1 LPFFYSLRVKTRP
14 LAARFFVFNCPL
26 SIINSLTLFIGDVV
40 CAIIERDG
48 RFLIARR
55 SEGRH
60 LARKW
65 EFPGGK
71 VETGE
76 DEISALCRELRE
88 ELQVE
93 VEIIERL
100 TPVEHSYP
108 DRSLRLIA
116 WRCRIVDGEPE
127 AGEHEELRWIGIDEA
142 HKYDFPEVDIPV
154 LAEYERKITLLQS
167 KSSSETKL

>member
-1 LPFFYSLRVKTRP
+1 M
-14 LAARFFVFNCPL
+14 
-26 SIINSLTLFIGDVV
+26 FIGDVV

-55 SEGRH
+55 PTGKH

-71 VETGE
+71 VEAGE
-76 DEISALCRELRE
+76 SEAEALERELLE
-88 ELQVE
+88 ELGVR
-93 VEIIERL
+93 VEIVERL

-116 WRCRIVDGEPE
+116 FRCRIAAGVPD
-127 AGEHEELRWIGIDEA
+127 AGEHEELRWIDIDEA
-142 HKYDFPEVDIPV
+142 SEFDFPEADLPI
-154 LAEYERKITLLQS
+154 LAEYRLKTVAAQPG
-167 KSSSETKL
+167 KLSP

>member
-1 LPFFYSLRVKTRP
+1 M
-14 LAARFFVFNCPL
+14 
-26 SIINSLTLFIGDVV
+26 FIGDVV

-55 SEGRH
+55 GEGRH

-71 VETGE
+71 VEPGE
-76 DEISALCRELRE
+76 DEIDALRRELRE

-93 VEIIERL
+93 VEITERL
-100 TPVEHSYP
+100 TPVAYAYP

-116 WRCRIVDGEPE
+116 WRCRLVDGEPY

-142 HKYDFPEVDIPV
+142 GSYDFPEADLPV
-154 LAEYERKITLLQS
+154 LAEYRLRTNPEAS
-167 KSSSETKL
+167 ASACDPEAE

>member
-1 LPFFYSLRVKTRP
+1 
-14 LAARFFVFNCPL
+14 
-26 SIINSLTLFIGDVV
+26 LFIGDVV
-40 CAIIERDG
+40 CAIIEREG
-48 RFLIARR
+48 QFLIARR

-60 LARKW
+60 LALKW

-71 VETGE
+71 VEPGE
-76 DEISALCRELRE
+76 DEIGALRRELHE

-116 WRCRIVDGEPE
+116 WRCRIVEGEPK

-142 HKYDFPEVDIPV
+142 HEFDFPEADIPI
-154 LAEYERKITLLQS
+154 LAEYRQKTAHDF
-167 KSSSETKL
+167 SSPN